1 MHGLNILYIKK
12 GLYAS
17 NKIDHKY
24 EEVMNISRRRFIQH
38 SLYTGFLAT
47 LGKSLLSNIAAA
59 EWPAAAFDE
68 TEYGPALKGLIGDQE
83 LLEGHV
89 KIDAPEIA
97 ENGATVPVKISTDL
111 GNVEWISIFGDKN
124 PRPWI
129 SRFHFHG
136 KSKPFVSTRIKL
148 RESSN
153 IVAIVKAD
161 GKLYRSKSAVKVT
174 AGGCV

>member
-1 MHGLNILYIKK
+1 MK
-12 GLYAS
+12 
-17 NKIDHKY
+17 
-24 EEVMNISRRRFIQH
+24 ISRRSFIRY
-38 SLYTGFLAT
+38 SFYTGFLAT
-47 LGKSLLSNIAAA
+47 LGKGLLSHVALA

-68 TEYGPALKGLIGDQE
+68 TEFEASLKGLIGDQE
-83 LLEGHV
+83 LLKGHV
-89 KIDAPEIA
+89 MVDAPEIA

-111 GNVEWISIFGDKN
+111 DNVEWISIMGDKN

-129 SRFHFHG
+129 SRFYFHG

-148 RESSN
+148 RETSN

-161 GKLYRSKSAVKVT
+161 GKLYSSKLSVKVT

>member
-1 MHGLNILYIKK
+1 M
-12 GLYAS
+12 S
-17 NKIDHKY
+17 
-24 EEVMNISRRRFIQH
+24 ISRRKFIR
-38 SLYTGFLAT
+38 SSFYTGLVAIVA
-47 LGKSLLSNIAAA
+47 KSALFQSALA

-68 TEYGPALKGLIGDQE
+68 TEYEPALKGLIGDE
-83 LLEGHV
+83 ALTESNV
-89 KIDAPEIA
+89 TIEAPEIA
-97 ENGATVPVKISTDL
+97 ENGATVPVKVSTDL

-129 SRFHFHG
+129 SRFYFHG

-148 RESSN
+148 RETSN

-161 GKLYRSKSAVKVT
+161 GKLFTTKSAVKVT

>member
-1 MHGLNILYIKK
+1 
-12 GLYAS
+12 
-17 NKIDHKY
+17 
-24 EEVMNISRRRFIQH
+24 MNISRRKFIQN
-38 SLYTGFLAT
+38 SLFTGIFAAI
-47 LGKSLLSNIAAA
+47 GGSLLTRVAMA

-68 TEYGPALKGLIGDQE
+68 TEYEPALKGLIGDQE

-89 KIDAPEIA
+89 MLDAPEIA
-97 ENGATVPVKISTDL
+97 ENGATVPVKVSTDL
-111 GNVEWISIFGDKN
+111 ANVEWISILGDKN

-129 SRFHFHG
+129 SRFYFHG

-148 RESSN
+148 RETSN

-161 GKLYRSKSAVKVT
+161 GKLYSSKSAVKVT

>member
-1 MHGLNILYIKK
+1 MK
-12 GLYAS
+12 
-17 NKIDHKY
+17 
-24 EEVMNISRRRFIQH
+24 ISRRSFVQY
-38 SLYTGFLAT
+38 SLLSGFLAT
-47 LGKSLLSNIAAA
+47 LGKGLLSHTALA
-59 EWPAAAFDE
+59 EWPSAAFDE
-68 TEYGPALKGLIGDQE
+68 TEFEPALKGLIGDQE

-89 KIDAPEIA
+89 MVDAPEIA

-111 GNVEWISIFGDKN
+111 ENVEWISIMGDKN

-129 SRFHFHG
+129 SRFYFHG

-153 IVAIVKAD
+153 IVAIIKAD
-161 GKLYRSKSAVKVT
+161 GKLYSSKSAVKVT